1 MRKTVH
7 LCLSSHDEVM
17 FRSEEDLNMGF
28 NCLALAILDTESRLL
43 AEGFMTTHYHCLL
56 QTDYFR
62 EVMYKCR
69 FAYARYFNNKYGRK
83 GRLGER
89 QYFSLDVEGLHHTMA
104 AMDYVLRQ
112 GVHHGLA
119 TTPFEYR
126 HCSANSFFRSALGK
140 PDNHRLIQPSRR
152 HIYLPSN
159 VSIPVQYRMDEHGL
173 LLREDIVDTGYV
185 EQLYISPRSFLFHMS
200 KITDEKDIQKQKDEN
215 DLPPVTLDNI
225 EAGVPAFSPK
235 VAKDAEYGKVNRS
248 VMTDLELCRFIDRVI
263 LPRYVKDS
271 QRMSIYSIPEE
282 KRVAI
287 ANLLWEEYS
296 RTRYRSNGGG
306 VFAGRIVTEAQ
317 IRRCTAT
324 K

>member
-17 FRSEEDLNMGF
+17 FRSEADLNMGF
-28 NCLALAILDTESRLL
+28 NCLALAILGTESRLL

-56 QTDYFR
+56 QTDCFR

-89 QYFSLDVEGLHHTMA
+89 QYFSLNVEGLHHITA

-119 TTPFEYR
+119 ATPFEYP
-126 HCSANSFFRSALGK
+126 HCSVNSFFRSALGK
-140 PDNHRLIQPSRR
+140 PDNQQFISPSRR
-152 HIYLPSN
+152 RKYLPSN
-159 VSIPVQYRMDEHGL
+159 VSIPSQYRMDEHGL

-185 EQLYISPRSFLFHMS
+185 EQIYISPRSFLFHMS
-200 KITDEKDIQKQKDEN
+200 RISDEKDIQKQKEEN
-215 DLPPVTLDNI
+215 DLPPVTIEDI
-225 EAGVPAFSPK
+225 EAGVPSFSSRI
-235 VAKDAEYGKVNRS
+235 AKEAEYGKVNRS

-282 KRVAI
+282 KRAAI
-287 ANLLWEEYS
+287 ANILWDEYC
-296 RTRYRSNGGG
+296 RTRYRNDGGS

-317 IRRCTAT
+317 IRRCAAT